1 MEAANQ
7 WWGHSKEHG
16 WVVLD
21 RNLPDNTPGV
31 KENLVF
37 FRCRD
42 SVTYVEKRKSWVPPN
57 YNFAPNYIRDLAPEL
72 STGAAEEF
80 EALKARWP
88 EFEAHIQKEHQ
99 DAEDKVAAAIVEA
112 EKVHKEEVKE
122 KKKAA
127 KLAKAAA

>member
-1 MEAANQ
+1 MENNMQ

-21 RNLPDNTPGV
+21 RNLPANTPGV

-42 SVTYVEKRKSWVPPN
+42 SLTYIEKRKSWVPPN
-57 YNFAPNYIRDLAPEL
+57 YSFAPNYIRDLAPEL
-72 STGAAEEF
+72 AIGAAEELA
-80 EALKARWP
+80 ALKARWP
-88 EFEAHIQKEHQ
+88 EFEAQKEHQ
-99 DAEDKVAAAIVEA
+99 DAEDQAAAAIVEA
-112 EKVHKEEVKE
+112 EKQHKEELKE
-122 KKKAA
+122 KKKQA

>member
-1 MEAANQ
+1 MENNMQ

-21 RNLPDNTPGV
+21 RNLPANTPGV

-42 SVTYVEKRKSWVPPN
+42 SLTYIEKRKSWVPPN
-57 YNFAPNYIRDLAPEL
+57 YSFAPNYIRDLAPEL
-72 STGAAEEF
+72 AIGAAEELA
-80 EALKARWP
+80 ALKARWP
-88 EFEAHIQKEHQ
+88 EFEAQIQKEHQ
-99 DAEDKVAAAIVEA
+99 DAEDQAAAAIVEA
-112 EKVHKEEVKE
+112 EKQHKEELKE
-122 KKKAA
+122 KKKQA

>member
-1 MEAANQ
+1 MEIANQ

-21 RNLPDNTPGV
+21 RNLPANTPGL

-42 SVTYVEKRKSWVPPN
+42 LVTYVEKRKSWVPPN

-72 STGAAEEF
+72 SSGAAEEF
-80 EALKARWP
+80 AALKLRWP
-88 EFEAHIQKEHQ
+88 EFEAQIHKEQQ
-99 DAEDKVAAAIVEA
+99 DADDKTAVAVLEA
-112 EKVHKEEVKE
+112 EKARKEEVKE

-127 KLAKAAA
+127 KLAQTAT